1 MKRSLLVVFAVLL
14 IAAGIF
20 TILYVF
26 NSLKPVQKGA
36 LQVTSNIKGTVALNG
51 KAKGVT
57 PVCLCPEN
65 NDTIAS
71 GQYEITVTPDDKSFS
86 PFVTKVNVEPGVL
99 TVVDRTFLPGSL
111 ASSSV
116 ITLEKTN
123 TSEPQLFVNTL
134 PQGAMVLVDGNP
146 VGVTPFSSQKI
157 TASEHEVQ
165 IQRQGFA
172 KKTLRIRTVASYKLI
187 INATL
192 GTSSDSGDTTQTPE
206 ISSTPTPT
214 PTPSTPA
221 ETVTILQ
228 TPTGFLRV
236 RSEASLSGDEI
247 GRVKPGET
255 YPLIS
260 EQDGWF
266 QIQLSDGKTTGW
278 VSGDYA
284 QKSSQ

>member
-1 MKRSLLVVFAVLL
+1 M
-14 IAAGIF
+14 
-20 TILYVF
+20 
-26 NSLKPVQKGA
+26 
-36 LQVTSNIKGTVALNG
+36 LNG

-65 NDTIAS
+65 NSTIAS

-123 TSEPQLFVNTL
+123 TSEPQLFVDTL

-146 VGVTPFSSQKI
+146 AGVTPFSSQKI
-157 TASEHEVQ
+157 TASEHEIQ

-187 INATL
+187 INAVL
-192 GTSSDSGDTTQTPE
+192 GTASDSDSGDTTQTPDD
-206 ISSTPTPT
+206 STSPTPTPT
-214 PTPSTPA
+214 PTTPA

-236 RSEASLSGDEI
+236 RSEASLSGTEI
-247 GRVKPGET
+247 GRVNPGET
-255 YPLIS
+255 YPLLS
-260 EQDGWF
+260 EQNGWF
-266 QIQLSDGKTTGW
+266 EIQLSDGKTTGW
-278 VSGDYA
+278 VSSDYA